1 MKKMLNRFFLPL
13 LGLLFAGTLSVAAAS
28 DVKAPDALVKD
39 VTNEVL
45 EIVRADKAIQAGDT
59 KRVIELVDAKVLPH
73 FDFRRMTMR
82 YGLFLARTMT
92 SWFTW
97 LGKCQGYCRHA

>member
-59 KRVIELVDAKVLPH
+59 KRVIELVGDAGRNQYMRNGSA
-73 FDFRRMTMR
+73 RR
-82 YGLFLARTMT
+82 A
-92 SWFTW
+92 
-97 LGKCQGYCRHA
+97 